1 MESRKLTQILEILR
15 GCRELQDAPAMR
27 LASSHRYP
35 RTPYTI
41 LISVILSFRTRD
53 EVTFE
58 AAHRLFALATTP
70 KEMVNVSRETIE
82 EAIYPVGFYRRKAE
96 TILRVSRELLDRF
109 GGEVPASLA
118 ELTSLPG
125 VGPKAAKI
133 VLERAFGKDVA
144 AVDTHVHRLLNLWQI
159 VKTKTPERTDRE
171 LERLLP
177 LGAARGANRLLV
189 AFGQRICRPTAPKCG
204 ECPIRHLVPC
214 AP

>member
-1 MESRKLTQILEILR
+1 MESRKLTQILKVLK
-15 GCRELQDAPAMR
+15 GCKKLQDAPAMR
-27 LASSHRYP
+27 LAGSHRYP

-53 EVTFE
+53 EVTFA

-159 VKTKTPERTDRE
+159 VKTKTPEQTDRE
-171 LERLLP
+171 LEGLLP
-177 LGAARGANRLLV
+177 PGAARGANRLLV
-189 AFGQRICRPTAPKCG
+189 AFGQQICRPTAPKCG
-204 ECPIRHLVPC
+204 ECPICHLVPC